1 MTSYGDVTC
10 QLLFS
15 CRANNANITEQVI
28 RTVEPV
34 APSPETHPAHHD
46 GHMLPDGHEAGFVML
61 NLN

>member
-1 MTSYGDVTC
+1 MTSYSDVTSV
-10 QLLFS
+10 S
-15 CRANNANITEQVI
+15 CSSVVSQVI
-28 RTVEPV
+28 RTVETV